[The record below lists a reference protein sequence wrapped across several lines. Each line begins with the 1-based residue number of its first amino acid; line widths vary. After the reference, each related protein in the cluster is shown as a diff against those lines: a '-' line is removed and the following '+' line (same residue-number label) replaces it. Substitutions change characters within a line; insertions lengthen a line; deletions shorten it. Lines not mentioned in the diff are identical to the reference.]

1 MKKIILASQSPRRR
15 ELLTQAG
22 YDFQVIPSGIEEVI
36 TKEKPDEI
44 VEELSSQKAKDVF
57 DIVMDKYGNNIDEY
71 IIIGADT
78 VVSIDGKILGKPK
91 NHQNAYEM
99 IKTLQGRTHQVYTG
113 VCFVWKKDNEI
124 KMHTFNE
131 CTEVEFYPMSHE
143 EIMGYV
149 DSGNGDDKAGAYGI
163 QSQCAVYIKG
173 IMGDYNN
180 VVGMPIA
187 RMYQELK
194 NID

>member
-71 IIIGADT
+71 I
-78 VVSIDGKILGKPK
+78 
-91 NHQNAYEM
+91 
-99 IKTLQGRTHQVYTG
+99 G
-113 VCFVWKKDNEI
+113 VTN
-124 KMHTFNE
+124 
-131 CTEVEFYPMSHE
+131 
-143 EIMGYV
+143 
-149 DSGNGDDKAGAYGI
+149 
-163 QSQCAVYIKG
+163 
-173 IMGDYNN
+173 
-180 VVGMPIA
+180 
-187 RMYQELK
+187 
-194 NID
+194 